1 MSNFGIIN
9 HNVSA
14 INTYRT
20 LGKTNRGLNKNLER
34 LSSGL
39 RINRAADDAAGLAV
53 SEKMRGQINGLD
65 QAVRNAEDGISM
77 IQTAE
82 GVMDTAHSILQR
94 MRKLSVQAAND
105 NYTTYDRQRL
115 QKEVDELID
124 EMDRIGQYTEFNT
137 KKLLNGDALGRANSL
152 DKKVMTA
159 DVVGIAA
166 SADYSITVVQ
176 AGEASNVHGT
186 TIFQDNNGDALSD
199 LRDLGISGDVELHIE
214 IDGMTRS
221 VELNELD
228 NINDV
233 IRKIN
238 KAEIG
243 VQAGIHTYNGND
255 YLTLTSRHSGSKFN
269 ISFGND
275 PDGAAIAMGLFG
287 GNADS
292 VDSTQNA
299 IENDVNAPWLRFNSG
314 TDTIISVVNITD
326 QRLFPTIPPGIANES
341 IVNSDVQSYRV
352 LGRFVSNSDVFTEK
366 ELSTAYQQVTVGT
379 GTSIMIDQ
387 TRTAQLRDSGLLK
400 GINMTIDEDLDY
412 GTEDLTNANLVG
424 ATADSA
430 SVANYHFAAIPAGV
444 DGGVQR
450 GNNIFSVTNGG
461 TPTSTNGIS
470 LDGLTAQEQ
479 TSVLSVRLSV
489 RDTRQI
495 YHIGANE
502 GQTITVDYA
511 NLTAEALGLTT
522 SLRGAGNMFDGV
534 DKLDNGTTSNK
545 LQMNISIETQASA
558 ERSITIVNDALN
570 VVSEARSRL
579 GAFQN
584 SLEKSVD
591 YLNIAYENQ
600 VASESRIR
608 DVDMAKEMSQFT
620 RNQILIQ
627 SGTAMLAQANQKS
640 QSVLSL
646 LR

>member
-1 MSNFGIIN
+1 
-9 HNVSA
+9 
-14 INTYRT
+14 
-20 LGKTNRGLNKNLER
+20 
-34 LSSGL
+34 
-39 RINRAADDAAGLAV
+39 
-53 SEKMRGQINGLD
+53 
-65 QAVRNAEDGISM
+65 
-77 IQTAE
+77 
-82 GVMDTAHSILQR
+82 
-94 MRKLSVQAAND
+94 
-105 NYTTYDRQRL
+105 
-115 QKEVDELID
+115 VDELID
-124 EMDRIGQYTEFNT
+124 EVDRIGQYTEFNT
-137 KKLLNGDALGRANSL
+137 KKLLNGDALGVANSL
-152 DKKVMTA
+152 DKKVLTA

-166 SADYSITVVQ
+166 NADYSMTVVQ
-176 AGEASNVHGT
+176 AGEASNIHGT
-186 TIFQDNNGDALSD
+186 AIFQDNNGDTLND
-199 LRDLGISGDVELHIE
+199 LRDLGITGDAELHIE
-214 IDGMTRS
+214 IDGMTRA
-221 VELNELD
+221 VELNEED

-269 ISFGND
+269 ISFGQD
-275 PDGAAIAMGLFG
+275 PDGVAIAMGLFG
-287 GNADS
+287 GNSDS
-292 VDSTQNA
+292 VDSPQNA
-299 IENDVNAPWLRFNSG
+299 ITNDVNAPWLRFTSG
-314 TDTIISVVNITD
+314 TDTIISVINITD

-341 IVNSDVQSYRV
+341 IVNSNVQGYRV
-352 LGRFVSNSDVFTEK
+352 LGRFVSNSDQFTEK
-366 ELSTAYQQVTVGT
+366 ELSTVYQQVNVAGG

-387 TRTAQLRDSGLLK
+387 TRTAALRDSELLK
-400 GINMTIDEDLDY
+400 GINVNIDEDIDY
-412 GTEDLTNANLVG
+412 GTEDLTNANIVG
-424 ATADSA
+424 GSTDAA
-430 SVANYHFAAIPAGV
+430 SVANYHFAAIPTGIN
-444 DGGVQR
+444 GGIRR
-450 GNNIFSVTNGG
+450 GQNNFSVTNGAV
-461 TPTSTNGIS
+461 PISADGIS
-470 LDGLTAQEQ
+470 LDELDSDQQ
-479 TSVLSVRLSV
+479 ISVLSVRLSV

-534 DKLDNGTTSNK
+534 DELDNGTRSNK

-570 VVSEARSRL
+570 YVSEARSRL

-608 DVDMAKEMSQFT
+608 DVDMAKEMSEFT
-620 RNQILIQ
+620 RNQILVQ
-627 SGTAMLAQANQKS
+627 SGTAMLAQANQKP